1 MKAGQPNAVDFSYDT
16 TAEATDLGLEAA
28 LKVGAPT
35 HSANPAS
42 RPPITFDAAD
52 FAPARSQGALTY
64 QWRFQRSS
72 VLKTYGTP
80 VAGRTVA
87 HQWSRVGTYAVELTV
102 TDAIGRKV
110 VTTMH
115 VVQQ

>member
-1 MKAGQPNAVDFSYDT
+1 M
-16 TAEATDLGLEAA
+16 
-28 LKVGAPT
+28 
-35 HSANPAS
+35 
-42 RPPITFDAAD
+42 
-52 FAPARSQGALTY
+52 LT
-64 QWRFQRSS
+64 
-72 VLKTYGTP
+72 TYGTP